1 MSLAN
6 RLEDIQK
13 EIEDELCKLIY
24 EKTSITKDDLINENY
39 LNEYKKKK
47 LDRSTKLF
55 YKVELI
61 SPFSPEINGSYPYD
75 LKFDINL
82 HLETKEHKTIAE
94 LLLFLSNDREIVNRF
109 KGTNNKL
116 KINIKDAALLQSSNF
131 THNNETFHKE
141 VMTFNIMYEEEY
153 NGDI

>member
-1 MSLAN
+1 MNLV
-6 RLEDIQK
+6 EIK
-13 EIEDELCKLIY
+13 EIVETELCKLIY
-24 EKTSITKDDLINENY
+24 EKTKITQKEMIDEDY
-39 LNEYKKKK
+39 LNEYKDEE
-47 LDRSTKLF
+47 LDKTTKLF
-55 YKVELI
+55 YKVDLI
-61 SPFSPEINGSYPYD
+61 SPFSPEINGSYTYD

-94 LLLFLSNDREIVNRF
+94 LLLFLSNDREIVKRF
-109 KGTNNKL
+109 RGTNNKL

>member
-1 MSLAN
+1 MNLV
-6 RLEDIQK
+6 EIK
-13 EIEDELCKLIY
+13 EIVETELCKLIY
-24 EKTSITKDDLINENY
+24 EKTKITQKEMIDEDY
-39 LNEYKKKK
+39 LNEYKDEE
-47 LDRSTKLF
+47 LDKTTKLF
-55 YKVELI
+55 YKVDLI
-61 SPFSPEINGSYPYD
+61 SPFSPEINGSYTYD

-82 HLETKEHKTIAE
+82 HLQTKEHKTIAE
-94 LLLFLSNDREIVNRF
+94 LLLFLSNDREIVKRF

-116 KINIKDAALLQSSNF
+116 KINIKDVALLQSSNF

>member
-1 MSLAN
+1 MNLV
-6 RLEDIQK
+6 EIK
-13 EIEDELCKLIY
+13 EIVETELCKLIY
-24 EKTSITKDDLINENY
+24 EKTKITKKEMIDEDY
-39 LNEYKKKK
+39 LNEYKDEE
-47 LDRSTKLF
+47 LDKTTKLF
-55 YKVELI
+55 YKVDLI
-61 SPFSPEINGSYPYD
+61 SPFSPEINGSYTYD

-82 HLETKEHKTIAE
+82 HLQTKEHKTIAE
-94 LLLFLSNDREIVNRF
+94 LLLFLSNDREIVKRF

-116 KINIKDAALLQSSNF
+116 KINIKDVALLQSSNF

>member
-1 MSLAN
+1 MNLV
-6 RLEDIQK
+6 EIK
-13 EIEDELCKLIY
+13 EIVETELCKLIY
-24 EKTSITKDDLINENY
+24 EKTKITQKEMIDEDY
-39 LNEYKKKK
+39 LNEYKDEE
-47 LDRSTKLF
+47 LDKTTKLF
-55 YKVELI
+55 YKVDLI
-61 SPFSPEINGSYPYD
+61 SPFSPEINGSYIYD

-82 HLETKEHKTIAE
+82 HLQTKEHKTIAE
-94 LLLFLSNDREIVNRF
+94 LLLFLSNDREIVKRF

-116 KINIKDAALLQSSNF
+116 KINIKDVALLQNSNF

>member
-1 MSLAN
+1 MNLV
-6 RLEDIQK
+6 
-13 EIEDELCKLIY
+13 EIKGIVETELCKLIY
-24 EKTSITKDDLINENY
+24 EKTEITQEEIINEDY
-39 LNEYKKKK
+39 LNEYKDDE
-47 LDRSTKLF
+47 LDKPTKLF
-55 YKVELI
+55 YKVDLI
-61 SPFSPEINGSYPYD
+61 SPFAPEINGSYTYD

-82 HLETKEHKTIAE
+82 HLETKEHKTITD
-94 LLLFLSNDREIVNRF
+94 LLLFLSNDREVVKRF

-116 KINIKDAALLQSSNF
+116 KINIKNVTLLQNSNF

>member
-1 MSLAN
+1 MNLV
-6 RLEDIQK
+6 EIK
-13 EIEDELCKLIY
+13 EIVETELCKLIY
-24 EKTSITKDDLINENY
+24 EKTKITQKEMIDEDY
-39 LNEYKKKK
+39 LNEYKDEE
-47 LDRSTKLF
+47 LDKPTKLF
-55 YKVELI
+55 YKVDLI
-61 SPFSPEINGSYPYD
+61 SPFSSEINGSYTYD

-82 HLETKEHKTIAE
+82 HLQTKEHKTIAE
-94 LLLFLSNDREIVNRF
+94 LLLFLSNDREIVKRF

-116 KINIKDAALLQSSNF
+116 KINIKDVALLQSSNF

>member
-1 MSLAN
+1 MNLV
-6 RLEDIQK
+6 EIK
-13 EIEDELCKLIY
+13 EIVETELCKLIY
-24 EKTSITKDDLINENY
+24 EKTKITQKEMIDEDY
-39 LNEYKKKK
+39 LNEYKDEE
-47 LDRSTKLF
+47 LDKTTKLF
-55 YKVELI
+55 YKVDLI
-61 SPFSPEINGSYPYD
+61 SPFSPEINGSYTYD

-82 HLETKEHKTIAE
+82 HLQTKEHKTIAE
-94 LLLFLSNDREIVNRF
+94 LLLFLSNDRKIVKRF

-116 KINIKDAALLQSSNF
+116 KINIKDVALLQSSNF

>member
-1 MSLAN
+1 MNLVK
-6 RLEDIQK
+6 IK
-13 EIEDELCKLIY
+13 EIVEIELCKIIY
-24 EKTSITKDDLINENY
+24 EKTEIIKEQLINEDY
-39 LNEYKKKK
+39 LNEYNDED
-47 LDRSTKLF
+47 LDKPTKLF
-55 YKVELI
+55 YKVNLK
-61 SPFSPEINGSYPYD
+61 SPFSSVVNGSKIYD
-75 LKFDINL
+75 LKFEIEL

-116 KINIKDAALLQSSNF
+116 KINIKDVTLLQSGNF

-141 VMTFNIMYEEEY
+141 VITFNIMYEEEY

>member
-1 MSLAN
+1 MNLV
-6 RLEDIQK
+6 EIK
-13 EIEDELCKLIY
+13 EIVETELCKLIY
-24 EKTSITKDDLINENY
+24 EKTKITQKEMIDEDY
-39 LNEYKKKK
+39 LNEYKDEE
-47 LDRSTKLF
+47 LDKTTKLF
-55 YKVELI
+55 YKVDLI
-61 SPFSPEINGSYPYD
+61 SPFSPEINGSYTYD

-94 LLLFLSNDREIVNRF
+94 LLLFLSNDREIVKRF

-116 KINIKDAALLQSSNF
+116 KIKIKDVALLQSSNF

>member
-1 MSLAN
+1 MNLV
-6 RLEDIQK
+6 EIK
-13 EIEDELCKLIY
+13 EIVEIELCEIIY
-24 EKTSITKDDLINENY
+24 EKTEIIKEQLINEDY
-39 LNEYKKKK
+39 LNEYNDED
-47 LDRSTKLF
+47 LDKPTKLF
-55 YKVELI
+55 YKVNLK
-61 SPFSPEINGSYPYD
+61 SPFSSVVNGSKIYD
-75 LKFDINL
+75 LKFEIEL

-116 KINIKDAALLQSSNF
+116 KINIKDVTLLQSGNF

-141 VMTFNIMYEEEY
+141 VITFNIMYEEEY

>member
-1 MSLAN
+1 MSLTN
-6 RLEDIQK
+6 RLKEIQK
-13 EIEDELCKLIY
+13 EVEDELCKLIY
-24 EKTSITKDDLINENY
+24 EKTSITKDDLINEDY

-55 YKVELI
+55 YKVDLV
-61 SPFSPEINGSYPYD
+61 SPFSPEINGSYTYD

-94 LLLFLSNDREIVNRF
+94 LLLFLSNDKEIVNRF

-116 KINIKDAALLQSSNF
+116 KININNVELLQSGNF
-131 THNNETFHKE
+131 THKNETFHKE

>member
-1 MSLAN
+1 MNLV
-6 RLEDIQK
+6 EIKDIV
-13 EIEDELCKLIY
+13 EIELCKLIY
-24 EKTSITKDDLINENY
+24 EKTGITKEEIINEDY
-39 LNEYKKKK
+39 LNEYKDEE
-47 LDRSTKLF
+47 LDKPTTLF
-55 YKVELI
+55 YKVDLI
-61 SPFSPEINGSYPYD
+61 SPFSQEINGSYTYD

-94 LLLFLSNDREIVNRF
+94 LLLFLSNDREIVKRF

-116 KINIKDAALLQSSNF
+116 KINIKDVALLQSSNF

>member
-1 MSLAN
+1 MNLV
-6 RLEDIQK
+6 EIK
-13 EIEDELCKLIY
+13 EIVETELCKLIY
-24 EKTSITKDDLINENY
+24 EKTGITQEEIINEDY
-39 LNEYKKKK
+39 LNEYKDEE
-47 LDRSTKLF
+47 LDKPTKLF
-55 YKVELI
+55 YKVDLI
-61 SPFSPEINGSYPYD
+61 SPFSQEINGSYTYD

-109 KGTNNKL
+109 KETNNKL
-116 KINIKDAALLQSSNF
+116 KINIKDVALLQSGNF

>member
-1 MSLAN
+1 MNLV
-6 RLEDIQK
+6 EIK
-13 EIEDELCKLIY
+13 EILETELCKLIY
-24 EKTSITKDDLINENY
+24 EKTGITQEEIINEDY
-39 LNEYKKKK
+39 LNEYKDEE
-47 LDRSTKLF
+47 LDKPTTLF
-55 YKVELI
+55 YKVDLI
-61 SPFSPEINGSYPYD
+61 SPFSQEINGSYTYD

-82 HLETKEHKTIAE
+82 HLQTKEHKTISE
-94 LLLFLSNDREIVNRF
+94 LLLFLSNDREIVKRF

-116 KINIKDAALLQSSNF
+116 KINIKDVALLQSSNF

>member
-1 MSLAN
+1 MNLV
-6 RLEDIQK
+6 EIK
-13 EIEDELCKLIY
+13 EIVETELCKLIY
-24 EKTSITKDDLINENY
+24 EKTKITQKEMIGEDY
-39 LNEYKKKK
+39 LNEYKDEE
-47 LDRSTKLF
+47 LDKTTKLF
-55 YKVELI
+55 YKVDLI
-61 SPFSPEINGSYPYD
+61 SPFSPEINGSYTYD

-82 HLETKEHKTIAE
+82 HLQTKEHKTIAE

-116 KINIKDAALLQSSNF
+116 KINIKDVALLQSGNF

>member
-55 YKVELI
+55 YKVDLI
-61 SPFSPEINGSYPYD
+61 SPFSPEINGSYTYD

-94 LLLFLSNDREIVNRF
+94 LLLFLSNDREIVKRF

-116 KINIKDAALLQSSNF
+116 KINIKDVALLQSSNF

>member
-1 MSLAN
+1 MNLVK
-6 RLEDIQK
+6 IK
-13 EIEDELCKLIY
+13 EIVEIELCKIIY
-24 EKTSITKDDLINENY
+24 EKTEIIKEQLINEDY
-39 LNEYKKKK
+39 LNEYNDED
-47 LDRSTKLF
+47 LDKPTKLF
-55 YKVELI
+55 YKVNLK
-61 SPFSPEINGSYPYD
+61 SPFSSVVNGSKIYD
-75 LKFDINL
+75 LKFETEL

-116 KINIKDAALLQSSNF
+116 KINIKDVALLQSSNF

>member
-1 MSLAN
+1 MNLV
-6 RLEDIQK
+6 EIK
-13 EIEDELCKLIY
+13 EIVETELCKLIY
-24 EKTSITKDDLINENY
+24 EKTKITQKEMIDEDY
-39 LNEYKKKK
+39 LNEYKDEE
-47 LDRSTKLF
+47 LDKTTKLF
-55 YKVELI
+55 YKVDLI
-61 SPFSPEINGSYPYD
+61 SPFSPEINGSYTYD

-94 LLLFLSNDREIVNRF
+94 LLLFLSNDREIVKRF
-109 KGTNNKL
+109 RGTNNKL
-116 KINIKDAALLQSSNF
+116 KINIKDVALLQNSNF

>member
-1 MSLAN
+1 MNLV
-6 RLEDIQK
+6 EIK
-13 EIEDELCKLIY
+13 EIVEIELCKIIY
-24 EKTSITKDDLINENY
+24 EKTEIIKEQLINEDY
-39 LNEYKKKK
+39 LNEYNDED
-47 LDRSTKLF
+47 LDKPTKLF
-55 YKVELI
+55 YKVNLK
-61 SPFSPEINGSYPYD
+61 SPFSSVVNGSKIYD
-75 LKFDINL
+75 LKFEIEL
-82 HLETKEHKTIAE
+82 HLQTKEHKTIAE

-116 KINIKDAALLQSSNF
+116 KINIKDVALLQSSNF

>member
-1 MSLAN
+1 MNLV
-6 RLEDIQK
+6 EIK
-13 EIEDELCKLIY
+13 EIIETELCKLIY
-24 EKTSITKDDLINENY
+24 EKTGIIQEEIINEDY
-39 LNEYKKKK
+39 LNEYKDEE
-47 LDRSTKLF
+47 LDKPTKLF
-55 YKVELI
+55 YKVDLI
-61 SPFSPEINGSYPYD
+61 SPFSSEINGSYAYD

-82 HLETKEHKTIAE
+82 HLQTKEHKTIAE
-94 LLLFLSNDREIVNRF
+94 LLLFLSNDREIVKRF

-116 KINIKDAALLQSSNF
+116 KINIKDVALLQSSNF